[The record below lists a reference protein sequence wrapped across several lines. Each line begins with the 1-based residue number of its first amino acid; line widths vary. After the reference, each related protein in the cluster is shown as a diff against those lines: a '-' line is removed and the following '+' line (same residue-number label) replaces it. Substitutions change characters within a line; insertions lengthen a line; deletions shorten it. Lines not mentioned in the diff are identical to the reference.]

1 MKIYHYNNWH
11 IRANDERYTPRYTV
25 LPIIKYLPQK
35 AVIWCPFD
43 TENSEFVLTLKE
55 NGFKVTHSHIVN
67 GDDFY
72 TYEPEYWDI
81 IVSNPPFSNKR
92 QIFEHCLSF
101 GKPFALIMSN
111 LALNDSFPCRLFK
124 DKELQLLMFDKRIQY
139 NLLERIPFA
148 SSYFC
153 HKLLPKQIIFENLDV
168 VKGQMSRMYKDM
180 EDFVKKR

>member
-92 QIFEHCLSF
+92 QIFERCLSF

-111 LALNDSFPCRLFK
+111 LALNDSFPCRLFR
-124 DKELQLLMFDKRIQY
+124 DCR
-139 NLLERIPFA
+139 
-148 SSYFC
+148 
-153 HKLLPKQIIFENLDV
+153 
-168 VKGQMSRMYKDM
+168 
-180 EDFVKKR
+180 KKNKTL

>member
-11 IRANDERYTPRYTV
+11 IRANDERYTPRYAV

-81 IVSNPPFSNKR
+81 IVSNPPLSNKR
-92 QIFEHCLSF
+92 QI
-101 GKPFALIMSN
+101 
-111 LALNDSFPCRLFK
+111 LA
-124 DKELQLLMFDKRIQY
+124 
-139 NLLERIPFA
+139 
-148 SSYFC
+148 
-153 HKLLPKQIIFENLDV
+153 
-168 VKGQMSRMYKDM
+168 
-180 EDFVKKR
+180 